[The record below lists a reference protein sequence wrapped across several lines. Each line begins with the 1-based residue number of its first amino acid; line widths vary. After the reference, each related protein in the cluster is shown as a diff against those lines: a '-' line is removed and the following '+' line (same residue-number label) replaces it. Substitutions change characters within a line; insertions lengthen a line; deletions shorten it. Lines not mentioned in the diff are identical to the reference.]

1 MLYRRQHNQIT
12 PVAGVFNGTDRLAG
26 RFCRYERQS
35 PSLNSRPTQPEDRLQ
50 YTFNVSCQ
58 RERGDEQAA
67 IYCTA
72 YVASWHF
79 SDVADLTDNVGSWG

>member
-35 PSLNSRPTQPEDRLQ
+35 LRSIPDQLNLKTASSIPS
-50 YTFNVSCQ
+50 TFLVSAN
-58 RERGDEQAA
+58 EVIEQAA

-72 YVASWHF
+72 YVASWHEAEVIGGVL
-79 SDVADLTDNVGSWG
+79 DVRS